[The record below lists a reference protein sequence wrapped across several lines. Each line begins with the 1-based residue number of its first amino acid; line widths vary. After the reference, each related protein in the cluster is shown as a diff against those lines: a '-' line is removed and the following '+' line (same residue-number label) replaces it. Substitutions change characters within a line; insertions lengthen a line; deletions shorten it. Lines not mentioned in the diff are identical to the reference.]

1 MRDAWTLIELIFVIV
16 VIGVLTS
23 FALPKF
29 NDTREYATANSIK
42 QDIGSISRAVQ
53 SYYLIKGDI
62 GDIGDATSFNDSL
75 WIKDGSGLKL
85 DYVISGSTC
94 ASIEVDK
101 SNPVS
106 LVVDIDGGSHTVCQK
121 LVELGVKSS
130 TEELY

>member
-1 MRDAWTLIELIFVIV
+1 MRKSWTLIELIFVIV

-42 QDIGSISRAVQ
+42 QDIGAISRAIN

-62 GDIGDATSFNDSL
+62 NDISDATSFNDSL
-75 WIKDGSGLKL
+75 WQKDSTGLKL
-85 DYVISGSTC
+85 DYVISGTSC

-106 LVVDIDGGSHTVCQK
+106 LVVSVDGSSHKVCKK
-121 LVELGVKSS
+121 LAQLGVVSS
-130 TEELY
+130 TQELY